1 MSEPFKLRIG
11 VRSYELDTQGH
22 VNGAVYIQWADH
34 VRFQFARSAGVVVE
48 DMLKSGFGP
57 INLETT
63 LRFKRELRG
72 NDEID
77 MSCAFIWGDG
87 KTFTVRQEI
96 TRIDG
101 VLIAEISSVSAMMDL
116 RERRLAPSPQ
126 EAWRRFAT
134 MPERLGL

>member
-22 VNGAVYIQWADH
+22 VNGSVYIQWADH
-34 VRFQFARSAGVVVE
+34 VRFEFARSAGVVVE

-77 MSCAFIWGDG
+77 LSCAFLWGEG

-96 TRIDG
+96 TRVDG
-101 VLIAEISSVSAMMDL
+101 VLIAEISSVSAIMDL
-116 RERRLAPSPQ
+116 RERRLVPSPQ

-134 MPERLGL
+134 APERLGL